1 MNKQV
6 FTSIG
11 RAVKKHCP
19 EILMGMGI
27 AGMMTTTILAVAA
40 TPKAMKLIEAK
51 KREQQTEKLRPIE
64 TVKTAWHCY
73 LPSAVTMIA
82 SVGCLIGAET
92 LNAQKGAA
100 LAAAYALS
108 ETARKEYGNKVTE
121 LFGQKKEQEVKDA
134 IAKDKIDRQPVKT
147 SEVIFTGCGDT
158 LCYDVLSGRYFKS
171 DIEKLRQAEN
181 ALNAQMLNEM
191 YVSLNEWYYAI
202 GLSEIRLGDALG
214 WDVHKGLLH
223 LTFSSQL
230 TEEGTPC
237 MVVGYQEP
245 PYYVSWLSD

>member
-1 MNKQV
+1 MNTQV

-108 ETARKEYGNKVTE
+108 ETARKEYGNKVTDWTPAPE
-121 LFGQKKEQEVKDA
+121 DAAADLKALSDNVEVLVGYRVE
-134 IAKDKIDRQPVKT
+134 IVST
-147 SEVIFTGCGDT
+147 SDILSDDIPQTTLRARVWHGSQDVTDSIPASRFRWTRVTSDSTADT
-158 LCYDVLSGRYFKS
+158 LWNNNHKGVKSITLGKADVLYSATYNC
-171 DIEKLRQAEN
+171 EL
-181 ALNAQMLNEM
+181 
-191 YVSLNEWYYAI
+191 
-202 GLSEIRLGDALG
+202 
-214 WDVHKGLLH
+214 
-223 LTFSSQL
+223 
-230 TEEGTPC
+230 EEAT
-237 MVVGYQEP
+237 
-245 PYYVSWLSD
+245 